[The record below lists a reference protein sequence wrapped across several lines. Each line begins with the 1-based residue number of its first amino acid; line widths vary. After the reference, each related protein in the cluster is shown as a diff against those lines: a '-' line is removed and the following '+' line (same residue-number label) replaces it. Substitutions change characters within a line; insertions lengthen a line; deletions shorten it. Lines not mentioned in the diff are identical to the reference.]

1 MNVYDIGTLEQVVSL
16 ETLDVSEL
24 DLFHACVAWANHRAV
39 TSSPTKSVVDGNVLR
54 RHLDQL
60 VPLIRFPT
68 MTTSEFATFVV
79 PLNIL
84 TDQVM

>member
-1 MNVYDIGTLEQVVSL
+1 VSL

-24 DLFHACVAWANHRAV
+24 DLFHACVAWANHRA
-39 TSSPTKSVVDGNVLR
+39 TTTASPPGSKLVVDGKLLR

-60 VPLIRFPT
+60 VPHIRFPT

-84 TDQVM
+84 TDQVI